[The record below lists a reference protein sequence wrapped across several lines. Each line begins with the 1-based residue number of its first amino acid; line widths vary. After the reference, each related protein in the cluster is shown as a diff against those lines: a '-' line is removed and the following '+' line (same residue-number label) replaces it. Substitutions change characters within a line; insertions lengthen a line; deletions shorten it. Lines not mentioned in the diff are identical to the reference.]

1 METVLDIIES
11 YFDSF
16 VRIVIL
22 ILEFFGVVILL
33 ASAIRAVYNVIK
45 KDEHTRL
52 RLAEGISLALEFKLG
67 SEVLRSVLVR
77 SLNELIVLGCIVLL
91 RASLTFLLF
100 WEIKREKE
108 EIAGKRMIQDGT
120 SKPN

>member
-1 METVLDIIES
+1 MEVFIDSIES
-11 YFDSF
+11 YFECF

-22 ILEFFGVVILL
+22 LLEVFGVLILL
-33 ASAIRAVYNVIK
+33 GSALRAVFNVLR

-77 SLNELIVLGCIVLL
+77 SLDELIVLGCIVLL
-91 RASLTFLLF
+91 RAALTFLLF
-100 WEIKREKE
+100 WEIKKEKE
-108 EIAGKRMIQDGT
+108 AIA
-120 SKPN
+120 SKYEMNG

>member
-108 EIAGKRMIQDGT
+108 EIAGKRMIQEGA

>member
-33 ASAIRAVYNVIK
+33 ASEIRAVYNVIK

-108 EIAGKRMIQDGT
+108 EIAGKRMIQEGA

>member
-1 METVLDIIES
+1 MEAVIEVIEL
-11 YFDSF
+11 YFDYF

-22 ILEFFGVVILL
+22 ILELFGVVILL
-33 ASAIRAVYNVIK
+33 VSALRAVYNVIR

-77 SLNELIVLGCIVLL
+77 SLSELAVLGCIVLL

-100 WEIKREKE
+100 WEIKKEKE
-108 EIAGKRMIQDGT
+108 EIA
-120 SKPN
+120 SKTESAKLEG

>member
-11 YFDSF
+11 FFDSF

-108 EIAGKRMIQDGT
+108 EIAGKRMIQEGA